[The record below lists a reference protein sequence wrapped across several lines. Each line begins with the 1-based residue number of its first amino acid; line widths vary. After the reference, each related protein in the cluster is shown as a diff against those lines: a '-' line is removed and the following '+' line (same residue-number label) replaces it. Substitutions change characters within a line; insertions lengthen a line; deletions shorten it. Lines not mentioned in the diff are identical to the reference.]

1 MPRYLYKYR
10 TVESALR
17 FLQRSE
23 LYFAAIDEF
32 NDPFECDYKLVG
44 KHTQKEIALDIYDKT
59 CSQAQGLMGMLVPKE
74 NEYQSILKNIID
86 GILRQIG
93 VCCFTTKPDNL
104 LMWAHYADEHK
115 GVCLEFDL
123 LADLEAFMLPHQVN
137 YSTGYPYIDYLDIER
152 DVSRLI
158 YQKSTDWMYED
169 EYRVLKPDTHGPV
182 AIRPQALTKIIFG
195 CRTIQPDIDK
205 IKQAVASHPD
215 YHVAYRRAGKD
226 PYHYKLYILHEDSP
240 LLPQ

>member
-17 FLQRSE
+17 FLQHSE

-32 NDPFECDYKLVG
+32 NDPFECDYALVG
-44 KHTQKEIALDIYDKT
+44 KHSPQEIVSNMYAK
-59 CSQAQGLMGMLVPKE
+59 AHRPVHGLEMVLVPTE
-74 NEYQSILKNIID
+74 EEYQSFLKNTID

-152 DVSRLI
+152 DACRLI

-169 EYRVLKPDTHGPV
+169 EYRVLKPGTHGPV

-205 IKQAVASHPD
+205 IKQAVATHPD

-226 PYHYKLYILHEDSP
+226 PYHYKLYILHEDDP
-240 LLPQ
+240 LLPL